1 MNFRKFNVFKISTS
15 RYLPKNKIK
24 EPITTDHFSTVY
36 NLWTISYGCKL
47 VSRYWPFGFIF
58 GKYLNAKI
66 VYSGRLLNIQ
76 NVPKTRMFQNSNKSE
91 LINI

>member
-36 NLWTISYGCKL
+36 NLWTISYGC
-47 VSRYWPFGFIF
+47 
-58 GKYLNAKI
+58 
-66 VYSGRLLNIQ
+66 
-76 NVPKTRMFQNSNKSE
+76 
-91 LINI
+91 